1 MRRKPGVPAQRRNS
15 ASVRMLAGV
24 FYMRL
29 EAFGLKYAGEDGR
42 TGRQSCVDSA
52 ENEVFGRMNL

>member
-1 MRRKPGVPAQRRNS
+1 
-15 ASVRMLAGV
+15 MLAGV